1 MEPPSAATQDIAARR
16 CLGNETTR
24 AEGGTQVTV
33 QASTRGGERRIWAF
47 VVGVVAVTIG
57 VLLHLPMYWMGRDMG
72 FHLAGMPM
80 DNGMMAGMGLI
91 VGGIGMAAWGL
102 LPRNLAQHIAASSQ
116 FTISA
121 PEDAPL
127 SRSEESRVGQECVS
141 KCRARW
147 SPYI

>member
-1 MEPPSAATQDIAARR
+1 MAPPTAATQDIAARR
-16 CLGNETTR
+16 CLWNETTR

-80 DNGMMAGMGLI
+80 DTGMMAGMGLI

-102 LPRNLAQHIAASSQ
+102 LPDRKSTRLNSSH
-116 FTISA
+116 
-121 PEDAPL
+121 
-127 SRSEESRVGQECVS
+127 
-141 KCRARW
+141 
-147 SPYI
+147 